1 VVHSILE
8 QLRTLLIV
16 WLLLTVP
23 VVCHHETA
31 VTIVAALAVVRPH
44 GAAALATAHTH
55 AAAAALHLHGDHTA
69 ESTTTDAA
77 NDRLATLPPM
87 SDTGRWWCSHHS
99 STGAGLLPEG
109 LDSSALLTRPPVA
122 TLATSSVS
130 AAGAQTVLPSSH
142 TSPPPAPPPRPALV

>member
-31 VTIVAALAVVRPH
+31 ATIVAALAGVRPH

-69 ESTTTDAA
+69 ESTTDAA

>member
-1 VVHSILE
+1 MVHSILE

-69 ESTTTDAA
+69 ESTTDTA

-87 SDTGRWWCSHHS
+87 RDTGRWWCSHHS